1 MWSLQLCGVACHRKV
16 KRARRVLLLGIV
28 REEKDRRV
36 KIGREARSDRDL
48 GGRIHLWLC
57 VLCYKRV
64 PV

>member
-1 MWSLQLCGVACHRKV
+1 MCGVACHRKV

-48 GGRIHLWLC
+48 GGYSLVVVC
-57 VLCYKRV
+57 
-64 PV
+64 

>member
-1 MWSLQLCGVACHRKV
+1 MCGVACHRKV

-48 GGRIHLWLC
+48 GGYSLVVVC
-57 VLCYKRV
+57 ATRV